1 MSLTKVVLVGASGNI
16 GRGVL
21 PQLLKSGL
29 DLTILSREGSAA
41 TFPKEAKVIKSDF
54 SEGSLV
60 EALNGQDAVVSMLP
74 IVALGEQQKV
84 AEAAI
89 KAGVKRFIP
98 SEYGSDSSSDL
109 VIEAVP
115 FFQPKKAQLD
125 WLTSHEEHIS
135 WTAIITGP
143 FFDWGLELG
152 MTGFDLNNR
161 VATLVDGGN
170 TRFTTSTV
178 AQIGRAIISVLEH
191 PSETRN
197 QLVFVESF
205 TTTQL
210 EILNALQE
218 ATGQDWKVKE
228 ETSENVRLDGF
239 KKLGGGDIV
248 GGGASVIMALV
259 LGSEA
264 LEDHTN
270 VKGGI
275 WNERLGLEKESVE
288 DTVRAVMKQ

>member
-1 MSLTKVVLVGASGNI
+1 MSLTKVVVVGASGNI

-21 PQLLKSGL
+21 PQLLQSDL
-29 DLTILSREGSAA
+29 ELTILSREGSAA

-60 EALNGQDAVVSMLP
+60 EALIGQDAVISMLP

-109 VIEAVP
+109 VVEAVP

-125 WLTSHEEHIS
+125 WLASQEYLIS

-143 FFDWGLELG
+143 I
-152 MTGFDLNNR
+152 
-161 VATLVDGGN
+161 ATLVDGGN

-178 AQIGRAIISVLEH
+178 AQIGRAIISVLKH

-205 TTTQL
+205 TTTQR
-210 EILNALQE
+210 EVLNALE
-218 ATGQDWKVKE
+218 KSTRKDWKVKE

-239 KKLGGGDIV
+239 KRLGEGDIV

-270 VKGGI
+270 VKGGM
-275 WNERLGLEKESVE
+275 WNERLGLGVENVE
-288 DTVRAVMKQ
+288 DVVRNFLKQ

>member
-1 MSLTKVVLVGASGNI
+1 
-16 GRGVL
+16 
-21 PQLLKSGL
+21 
-29 DLTILSREGSAA
+29 
-41 TFPKEAKVIKSDF
+41 
-54 SEGSLV
+54 
-60 EALNGQDAVVSMLP
+60 MLP

-98 SEYGSDSSSDL
+98 NEYGSDSS
-109 VIEAVP
+109 
-115 FFQPKKAQLD
+115 
-125 WLTSHEEHIS
+125 LTSHEEHIT

-178 AQIGRAIISVLEH
+178 AQIRRAIISVLKH

-239 KKLGGGDIV
+239 KKLGEGDIV

-264 LEDHTN
+264 LEDHTS

-288 DTVRAVMKQ
+288 DTVMAVIKQAVADIMFLLLALNTTQTSRA

>member
-1 MSLTKVVLVGASGNI
+1 MPNKPKTQASGNI

-21 PQLLKSGL
+21 PQLLQSDL
-29 DLTILSREGSAA
+29 ELTILSREGSAA
-41 TFPKEAKVIKSDF
+41 TFPKEAKVVKSDF
-54 SEGSLV
+54 SEVSLV
-60 EALNGQDAVVSMLP
+60 EALIGQDAVISMLP

-109 VIEAVP
+109 VVEAVP
-115 FFQPKKAQLD
+115 FFHPKKAQLD
-125 WLTSHEEHIS
+125 WLASQEYCIS

-152 MTGFDLNNR
+152 MTGFDLTNR
-161 VATLVDGGN
+161 IATLVDGGN

-178 AQIGRAIISVLEH
+178 AQIGRAIISVLKH

-205 TTTQL
+205 TTTQR
-210 EILNALQE
+210 EVLNALE
-218 ATGQDWKVKE
+218 KSTGKDWKVKE
-228 ETSENVRLDGF
+228 ETSENVRIDGF
-239 KKLGGGDIV
+239 KRLGEGDIV

-270 VKGGI
+270 VKGGM
-275 WNERLGLEKESVE
+275 WNERLGLEKESVQ
-288 DTVRAVMKQ
+288 DVVRDVLKQ

>member
-1 MSLTKVVLVGASGNI
+1 MSLTKIVVVGANGNI

-21 PQLLKSGL
+21 PQVLQSGL
-29 DLTILSREGSAA
+29 DLTILSREGSAS

-60 EALNGQDAVVSMLP
+60 EALYGQDAVVSMLP
-74 IVALGEQQKV
+74 IIALGEQQKV

-89 KAGVKRFIP
+89 KAGVKRLIP

-135 WTAIITGP
+135 WTANITSP

-170 TRFTTSTV
+170 TRFTTST
-178 AQIGRAIISVLEH
+178 
-191 PSETRN
+191 
-197 QLVFVESF
+197 LVFVESF

-210 EILNALQE
+210 EILKALQE
-218 ATGQDWKVKE
+218 VTGQDWKVKE
-228 ETSENVRLDGF
+228 ETSDNMRLDGF
-239 KKLGGGDIV
+239 KRLGEGDIV

-259 LGSEA
+259 LGGDA
-264 LEDHTN
+264 LEDHTD

-275 WNERLGLEKESVE
+275 WNERLGLEKKSVE
-288 DTVRAVMKQ
+288 DTVRAVIKQ